1 MIALNERLKNDIAY
15 NPTMT
20 KAHELI
26 IEGKYKVTGSTIY
39 IQIAVEHKEDE
50 I

>member
-26 IEGKYKVTGSTIY
+26 IEGKYKVT
-39 IQIAVEHKEDE
+39 EDTKV
-50 I
+50 IPIVV